1 MVSTVLK
8 AKVKGIGYGFD
19 SHHLHQIFSYLYI
32 YIIKIYLCPPR
43 ANVGGKMD
51 VRLANLMLFYIYVI
65 CIRYL
70 LVVDDG

>member
-19 SHHLHQIFSYLYI
+19 SHRLHQIFSYLYN
-32 YIIKIYLCPPR
+32 KKYLCPPR

-51 VRLANLMLFYIYVI
+51 VRLANLMLFIYIYMSSV
-65 CIRYL
+65 
-70 LVVDDG
+70 

>member
-19 SHHLHQIFSYLYI
+19 SHRLHQFSHI

-51 VRLANLMLFYIYVI
+51 VRLANLMLFIYMSSV
-65 CIRYL
+65 
-70 LVVDDG
+70 

>member
-8 AKVKGIGYGFD
+8 AKVKGIGYEFD
-19 SHHLHQIFSYLYI
+19 SHRLHQIFSYLYI

-51 VRLANLMLFYIYVI
+51 VRLANLMLFIYMSSV
-65 CIRYL
+65 
-70 LVVDDG
+70 